1 MSRYFVHNS
10 SIIENDVKIGEDTK
24 VWHFSHILPGS
35 TIGERCSFGQNCVV
49 GPNVKLGDGIK
60 VQNNVSIYEGVE
72 ILKSRGIFSI
82 VTFHSLE
89 DKVVKKIFRELEDTD
104 IGKRVNKKVI
114 KPSREEVEENRR
126 SRSAKLRVFRKK

>member
-1 MSRYFVHNS
+1 VDLIESEIGIFYKNKKIHPATKIFQALRITVNDE
-10 SIIENDVKIGEDTK
+10 IENLKKT
-24 VWHFSHILPGS
+24 
-35 TIGERCSFGQNCVV
+35 
-49 GPNVKLGDGIK
+49 
-60 VQNNVSIYEGVE
+60 IYEGVE

-114 KPSREEVEENRR
+114 KPSRKEVEENRR